1 MSDQPERTF
10 KAMSQPMGTGPGMSA
25 VSVSA
30 PVGAV
35 SRKTRE
41 RARRTAL
48 SQEGPTSLVLHTELR
63 GTVHVQV
70 RGDDGDW
77 RTVSERRT
85 ALRGRT
91 RLELPAS
98 AAGSPQ
104 AFRVVFSPRNANV
117 SSWVSGDIPS

>member
-10 KAMSQPMGTGPGMSA
+10 KAMSQPMGTGPGMSS
-25 VSVSA
+25 VGVSA

-48 SQEGPTSLVLHTELR
+48 SQEGPTTFVLHTELR

-70 RGDDGDW
+70 REDDGAW
-77 RTVSERRT
+77 QTVSERRT
-85 ALRGRT
+85 AFLGRT
-91 RLELPAS
+91 RLELPAPTMD
-98 AAGSPQ
+98 SPQ
-104 AFRVVFSPRNANV
+104 TFRVVFSPKNANV
-117 SSWVSGDIPS
+117 SSWVSEDIND